1 MYHKNYSY
9 QISSGFGQ
17 YRSTCTDSVTAGFI
31 EFINANDN
39 ITVHGAKQV
48 MLYIQK
54 QYDITM
60 IYAGG
65 DLTQTVWTHANV
77 LDPRRLISAFAVRF
91 LQSKHLILLHANFHF
106 S

>member
-1 MYHKNYSY
+1 MYHKVFSY
-9 QISSGFGQ
+9 QISSGFSQ

-31 EFINANDN
+31 EFINENDN

-77 LDPRRLISAFAVRF
+77 LDPRRLISVFAVRF
-91 LQSKHLILLHANFHF
+91 LQSKFLF
-106 S
+106 

>member
-17 YRSTCTDSVTAGFI
+17 YGSTCTDSVTTGFI
-31 EFINANDN
+31 EFINENDN

-65 DLTQTVWTHANV
+65 DLTQTVWTHVNV
-77 LDPRRLISAFAVRF
+77 LDPRRLISAFAVRI
-91 LQSKHLILLHANFHF
+91 LQSKFLF
-106 S
+106 

>member
-1 MYHKNYSY
+1 MYHKIYSY

-17 YRSTCTDSVTAGFI
+17 YGSTCTDSVTTGFI
-31 EFINANDN
+31 EFINENDN

-65 DLTQTVWTHANV
+65 DLTQTVWTMSMFWIRAG
-77 LDPRRLISAFAVRF
+77 
-91 LQSKHLILLHANFHF
+91 
-106 S
+106 

>member
-1 MYHKNYSY
+1 MYHKVFSY

-17 YRSTCTDSVTAGFI
+17 YGITCTDSVTAGFI
-31 EFINANDN
+31 EFINEIDN

-91 LQSKHLILLHANFHF
+91 FQSKFLF
-106 S
+106 

>member
-17 YRSTCTDSVTAGFI
+17 YGSTCTDSVTTGFI
-31 EFINANDN
+31 EFINENDN

-65 DLTQTVWTHANV
+65 DLTQTVWTHVNV
-77 LDPRRLISAFAVRF
+77 LDLRRLISAFAVRF

>member
-1 MYHKNYSY
+1 MYHKVFSY

-17 YRSTCTDSVTAGFI
+17 YGITCTDSVTAGFI
-31 EFINANDN
+31 EFINENDN
-39 ITVHGAKQV
+39 ITVHGTKQV

-77 LDPRRLISAFAVRF
+77 LDPRRLISAFAVLF
-91 LQSKHLILLHANFHF
+91 LQSKFLF
-106 S
+106 

>member
-1 MYHKNYSY
+1 
-9 QISSGFGQ
+9 
-17 YRSTCTDSVTAGFI
+17 
-31 EFINANDN
+31 
-39 ITVHGAKQV
+39 

-77 LDPRRLISAFAVRF
+77 LDPRRLISAFADRL
-91 LQSKHLILLHANFHF
+91 LQSKFLF
-106 S
+106 